1 MLAITFLGTGTSMG
15 VPMIRCGC
23 DVCRSTDPRDNRTRS
38 SIYVQAEDRSWI
50 VDTGPEFRI
59 QVLRERIESLD
70 AVLYSHAHADHVMGL
85 DDLRRFQTA
94 ARPTLPVYASFETMQ
109 HIERVFAYAFN
120 PKLHFPGYLRPER
133 HIIDGPFTLGKTEVH
148 PIHSEHG
155 TAHVFG
161 YLFRQGKRS
170 IAAYLSDCKT
180 VYPQGLK
187 TLQGVETLILGTPC
201 RRSHPTHMSMAEGIV
216 FARSLNA
223 CQTYFTHLSH
233 DFAHSATEKELPD
246 NIFLAYD
253 GLCLDL

>member
-23 DVCRSTDPRDNRTRS
+23 DVCRSKDPRDNRTRS
-38 SIYVQAEDRSWI
+38 SIFVQAQDRSWI

-59 QVLRERIESLD
+59 QALREHIESID
-70 AVLYSHAHADHVMGL
+70 AVLYSHAHADHVMGF

-94 ARPTLPVYASFETMQ
+94 ARPTIPVYASIETMQ
-109 HIERVFAYAFN
+109 HLERVFAYAFS
-120 PKLHFPGYLRPER
+120 PKFHFPGYLRPER
-133 HIIDGPFTLGKTEVH
+133 HVIDGPFTLGKTEIH
-148 PIHSEHG
+148 PIPSEHG

-161 YLFRQGKRS
+161 FLFRQDNRS

-180 VYPQGLK
+180 VYPKGVE

-201 RRSHPTHMSMAEGIV
+201 RRSHPTHMNLAEGV
-216 FARSLNA
+216 AFARSLNA
-223 CQTYFTHLSH
+223 RQAYFTHLSH

-246 NIFLAYD
+246 NAFLAYD
-253 GLCLDL
+253 GLRLDL